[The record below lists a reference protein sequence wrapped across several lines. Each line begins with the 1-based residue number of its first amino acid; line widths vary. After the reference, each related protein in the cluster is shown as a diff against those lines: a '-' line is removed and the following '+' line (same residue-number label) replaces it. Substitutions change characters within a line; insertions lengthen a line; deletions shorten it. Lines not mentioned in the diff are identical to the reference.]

1 MKKNWITA
9 TLVLLVITGVAFAD
23 RDRGEVVM
31 VGSPPAAGQPVTVA
45 DVDAD
50 AAFDTVWS
58 NQADIVKFELPG
70 SQMRSSCDDAE
81 DCAKTIKDTCAIVSP
96 VSPAQNVTVTY
107 NGRKGS
113 CNGTCGNGQSVSVV
127 CVSGSRR

>member
-1 MKKNWITA
+1 MKKNWIAA

-70 SQMRSSCDDAE
+70 SQMRSSCDDRQPSVTGSE
-81 DCAKTIKDTCAIVSP
+81 RDCDLQRPERLVQRHLRQRSVGVS
-96 VSPAQNVTVTY
+96 
-107 NGRKGS
+107 RL
-113 CNGTCGNGQSVSVV
+113 
-127 CVSGSRR
+127 RFRL